1 MRSEDRERLL
11 TDVQSRLV
19 SAMAGVDGLKYQDI
33 LADSVYHETR
43 RLKEETD
50 LREREE
56 GLQFFNGI
64 RREINH
70 NSTHGHKD
78 ALAQVVSR
86 YAREICGNFDER
98 VYRMATK
105 VGPAALG
112 LLINAVSPKRILT
125 RFPQLPGLDQAMV
138 IQGETEH
145 LRRLH
150 ELGTVIM
157 VPHHVSNLDSLLL
170 GFAVYRLGLPP
181 LIYGAGLN
189 LFSNPL
195 ISYFM
200 HNLGAYTVDRR
211 KTCPLYKQVLKEYAT
226 LTLEYGYDNLFF
238 PGGTRSRSGAI
249 ERYLKLGLAGTGLQA
264 FINNIKRQK
273 ERSKIFFVPTTL
285 SFQLVLE
292 AETLID
298 DFLKEVGKSRYIIS
312 DDEFSKP
319 TRILDFMNQGMN
331 LHSKIYVTFGRGC
344 DPFGNPVNDD
354 GMSMDP
360 RGRSID
366 INRYVLSGDEY
377 VSMPGRDREY
387 TGEVGSR
394 IKEAFTKDNV
404 VQSTNVAAR
413 CVFEILRSSN
423 RQMDLMRLLRLGGA
437 DDNFELRDV
446 YRALD
451 ELMETLRALEA
462 DGGIRLSPDIRNAPA
477 DDVMADALR
486 HFSIYHQKHAIYRKG
501 DRLFIGDRS
510 LLFYYQNR
518 LEGYGLEARL
528 GLRPALAP
536 SHRHILGAA

>member
-11 TDVQSRLV
+11 TDVQGRLV
-19 SAMAGVDGLKYQDI
+19 SAMGGQDGVHYQDI
-33 LADSVYHETR
+33 LADCVYHETR
-43 RLKEETD
+43 RLKEESD
-50 LREREE
+50 SKEREE
-56 GLQFFNGI
+56 GLNFFKGI

-70 NSTHGHKD
+70 NSAHGHKD
-78 ALAQVVSR
+78 VLAQVVSR

-98 VYRMATK
+98 VYRMATR
-105 VGPAALG
+105 VGPTALG
-112 LLINAVSPKRILT
+112 LLINAVSPKRLLT
-125 RFPQLPGLDQAMV
+125 RFPQLPGLDQALV

-157 VPHHVSNLDSLLL
+157 VPHHVSNLDSLVL

-211 KTCPLYKQVLKEYAT
+211 KTCPLYKRVLKEYAT

-238 PGGTRSRSGAI
+238 PGGTRSRSGGI

-264 FINNIKRQK
+264 FINNLKRGK
-273 ERSKIFFVPTTL
+273 ERSKVFFVPTTL

-292 AETLID
+292 AETLMN

-331 LHSKIYVTFGRGC
+331 LHSKIYVTMGRGF

-354 GMSMDP
+354 GVSLDP
-360 RGRSID
+360 RGRSVD
-366 INRYVLSGDEY
+366 INRYVLCGNDY

-387 TGEVGSR
+387 TSEVGER

-413 CVFEILRSSN
+413 CVFEILRSRN
-423 RQMDLMRLLRLGGA
+423 RQRDLMRLLRLGGA
-437 DDNFELRDV
+437 EDNFELRDV

-451 ELMETLRALEA
+451 ELMEVLRTIEA
-462 DGGIRLSPDIRNAPA
+462 QGGIRLSPDIRNAPA

-486 HFSIYHQKHAIYRKG
+486 HFSIYHQRHAIYRKG

-518 LEGYGLEARL
+518 LEGYGLEHRL
-528 GLRPALAP
+528 GMRPALAP
-536 SHRHILGAA
+536 NHREILGGS